1 MGKVINSPPSPF
13 PLGICPSYLSRSV
26 AGSYDNEAVAI
37 FALTF
42 SFYVFVKAINSGS
55 MLWGLL
61 AALAYFYMVRKPR
74 P

>member
-1 MGKVINSPPSPF
+1 
-13 PLGICPSYLSRSV
+13 V